1 MTTFI
6 SVKSSLAA
14 YCMNASESVGWFL
27 FILLFGSYLVL
38 NLALLFIS
46 LSAKQIF
53 SKAARCPVE

>member
-14 YCMNASESVGWFL
+14 YCMNVSESVGWFL
-27 FILLFGSYLVL
+27 FILFGSYLVL
-38 NLALLFIS
+38 NLVLMFIS
-46 LSAKQIF
+46 LPAKEIF